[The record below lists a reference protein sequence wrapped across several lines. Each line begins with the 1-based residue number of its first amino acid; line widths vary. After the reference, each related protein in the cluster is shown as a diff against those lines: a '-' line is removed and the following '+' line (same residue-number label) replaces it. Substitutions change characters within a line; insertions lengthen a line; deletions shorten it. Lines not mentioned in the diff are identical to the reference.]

1 MAFRDMPIRNKLMVS
16 IVLTSVIV
24 LLLTGISFL
33 TYEFLAFKRITA
45 RQLST
50 LGQITAVNSTAA
62 LAFNNEGDA
71 QEILAALQLQGHVE
85 AVALYDADGALFSRY
100 PADLPSILIPPS
112 PGMDGYRFEGL
123 SRFIGFEPVV
133 EGDRRLGTLYLKV
146 DTGSTMTEWLGDSI
160 RIALLV
166 MAFMVLTAY
175 LLSRWLQRQISLPI
189 LSLADTARQI
199 SEDRDFS
206 RRARKYGN
214 DEVGQLSDGFNQVLA
229 GIQEREGA
237 LQNANQSIRDLNVDL
252 DRRVKIR
259 TAQLEAANDELE
271 AFSYTVSHD
280 LRAPLRSMDGF
291 SQAVLE
297 DFGPVL
303 PDEGKRYL
311 QTIREGAQR
320 MGELIDDLLAFSRLS
335 RQPLFKQEV
344 DTAALVRECLAELQ
358 SQDPKRHVDVRIGE
372 LPVCQADPALLRQV
386 WTNLLSNAFKYTRMR
401 EVAVVEIGCDSV
413 EGRNVF
419 HVRDN
424 GSGFDMK
431 YVDKLFGVFQRLHR
445 VEDFEGTGVGL
456 AIVQRI
462 VDRHGGATWAEGIVD
477 GGATFHF
484 TLEGEKAP

>member
-1 MAFRDMPIRNKLMVS
+1 VGE
-16 IVLTSVIV
+16 LT
-24 LLLTGISFL
+24 
-33 TYEFLAFKRITA
+33 
-45 RQLST
+45 
-50 LGQITAVNSTAA
+50 
-62 LAFNNEGDA
+62 
-71 QEILAALQLQGHVE
+71 
-85 AVALYDADGALFSRY
+85 
-100 PADLPSILIPPS
+100 
-112 PGMDGYRFEGL
+112 
-123 SRFIGFEPVV
+123 
-133 EGDRRLGTLYLKV
+133 
-146 DTGSTMTEWLGDSI
+146 
-160 RIALLV
+160 
-166 MAFMVLTAY
+166 
-175 LLSRWLQRQISLPI
+175 
-189 LSLADTARQI
+189 
-199 SEDRDFS
+199 
-206 RRARKYGN
+206 
-214 DEVGQLSDGFNQVLA
+214 DGFNRMLT
-229 GIQEREGA
+229 GIQERESA
-237 LQNANQSIRDLNVDL
+237 LHSANEAIQELNVDL

-297 DFGPVL
+297 DFGPSL

-344 DTAALVRECLAELQ
+344 ATGELVRACLADLETQ
-358 SQDPKRHVDVRIGE
+358 RRGRDIEVRVGD
-372 LPVCQADPALLRQV
+372 LPSCRADPALLRQV

-401 EVAVVEIGCDSV
+401 ESALVEIGCTRKD
-413 EGRNVF
+413 GRDIF

-462 VDRHGGATWAEGIVD
+462 VDRHGGSVWAEGIVD
-477 GGATFHF
+477 AGANFCF
-484 TLEGEKAP
+484 TLEGEKTP